1 MGRGNSVCVGGAWC
15 TVMST
20 IEFGSSD
27 PAGGDQHHASA
38 SCVTFS
44 AHTRQAQP
52 RAEQRTKKP
61 PWTRE
66 SLPLFR
72 WKRSTRRRRAAR
84 RALQGRASAPTSA
97 TWQSSLV
104 TSCPSTCKRHR
115 RSSHALGPPQFTRA
129 GPHDLV
135 LESPEPGY
143 EARRA
148 HRTRAHDVTCTTT
161 SPLVKRCVLYAGPP
175 KRSASICA
183 QRTEPGSRP
192 PPPPPPRSRNRAVRG
207 RGREGGRGRVP
218 VRRYRG
224 AVRRGRGRRW
234 GARERRTSDL
244 YGAGERCA
252 SDLYRAGER
261 CASDLYGAGERCAS
275 DLYGAG
281 ERCASDLYGAGKR
294 CASDLYGGRGGVA
307 DLAACEHEPDGRLVA
322 VRPLRPPR
330 GERRAR
336 RGCAPVVGAVG
347 CAVGLAFSLER
358 STAMTSRAITSW
370 RATDVSC
377 AGADASSRQCGEER
391 QNSRAG
397 VERRIV
403 PGCMR
408 DAERLSSA
416 RCLGAIWDFAS
427 GDQCRRHV
435 GRASGPLSR
444 CWNRRD
450 SMQSRE
456 GSWPLLLGLP
466 QHTS

>member
-1 MGRGNSVCVGGAWC
+1 MCPACRRARARHAAVPRGGA
-15 TVMST
+15 S
-20 IEFGSSD
+20 
-27 PAGGDQHHASA
+27 ARRGGRALA
-38 SCVTFS
+38 CG
-44 AHTRQAQP
+44 ALRGRQSGRLRRARP
-52 RAEQRTKKP
+52 RAARPRLHAPRRSVASTP
-61 PWTRE
+61 PRRGLQHAPRRHAGTGR
-66 SLPLFR
+66 PR
-72 WKRSTRRRRAAR
+72 RARRRRDPGELR
-84 RALQGRASAPTSA
+84 LLGESWPD
-97 TWQSSLV
+97 SS
-104 TSCPSTCKRHR
+104 R
-115 RSSHALGPPQFTRA
+115 
-129 GPHDLV
+129 
-135 LESPEPGY
+135 
-143 EARRA
+143 
-148 HRTRAHDVTCTTT
+148 
-161 SPLVKRCVLYAGPP
+161 
-175 KRSASICA
+175 
-183 QRTEPGSRP
+183 
-192 PPPPPPRSRNRAVRG
+192 
-207 RGREGGRGRVP
+207 
-218 VRRYRG
+218 
-224 AVRRGRGRRW
+224 
-234 GARERRTSDL
+234 
-244 YGAGERCA
+244 
-252 SDLYRAGER
+252 
-261 CASDLYGAGERCAS
+261 
-275 DLYGAG
+275 
-281 ERCASDLYGAGKR
+281 AGKR

-307 DLAACEHEPDGRLVA
+307 DLAACEHEPDGRLIA